1 MKTEQTVEK
10 RAVEIAAAV
19 MVRAGLCRY
28 NSYDKCWKVSFVSER
43 DCTRCI
49 KLWLLG
55 KAKKE
60 LAGKRRTRAHD
71 HQKDCGAM

>member
-10 RAVEIAAAV
+10 RAVEIAAMI

-28 NSYDKCWKVSFVSER
+28 NIVDKCRKASYVSER
-43 DCTRCI
+43 DCARCI

-55 KAKKE
+55 KARKE
-60 LAGKRRTRAHD
+60 LAKEKEDKST
-71 HQKDCGAM
+71 